1 MSFCLRS
8 KCAAICVF
16 SAADA
21 RHEPG
26 LQHRKEWAVL
36 CASVG
41 AAAAMACA
49 AACGADWPQSWW
61 LARGRT
67 LLALQRVLLLALAP
81 FQQAV
86 ALRFQPLGP
95 VWSAVVLCSPAIQA
109 CVLALLA
116 DVTDELRGVP
126 PLAVD
131 AAAVAATAALAAHP
145 LAAPVAAAGAIG
157 AAAVRAWL
165 APRSVLPSAHAVAS
179 WQVAQ
184 QRSQTDFSDF
194 LAARQEARL
203 GQVRATMALAGA
215 LCGLVGARGA
225 LHGWHAV
232 YNALAAACML
242 ATAVLPSSA
251 LAVLFKAWPSVWTA
265 VCVIMLPFHAATQ
278 QCAMGY
284 DMSPAPACVRLKSG
298 GLDGAHLLPFLV
310 HCAVGPGLR
319 LPGFCCYIFLCLP
332 VFGFVIME
340 LPRMTQLTMAER
352 YELAMGFMVSALLA
366 AHGVLSCD
374 AAERDAHNQ
383 RERVRAEK
391 AATKEFMRYIL
402 HEVRVPFN
410 VVRLGVDAVEA
421 WLHDA
426 KGGAGLLEPAAVAS
440 CQDIVTAMA
449 TSADSMSRIINDVL
463 DLAKI
468 EEGKLQLRHDPFNGG
483 AMLAELSRAWAT
495 PAADCGVT
503 LTVALEPSAASL
515 LSRRALLGDSLRLQ
529 QILNN
534 RAYCLC
540 DIAAC
545 FTRSDAIDFLRQWSA
560 TA

>member
-1 MSFCLRS
+1 
-8 KCAAICVF
+8 
-16 SAADA
+16 
-21 RHEPG
+21 
-26 LQHRKEWAVL
+26 
-36 CASVG
+36 
-41 AAAAMACA
+41 
-49 AACGADWPQSWW
+49 
-61 LARGRT
+61 
-67 LLALQRVLLLALAP
+67 
-81 FQQAV
+81 
-86 ALRFQPLGP
+86 
-95 VWSAVVLCSPAIQA
+95 
-109 CVLALLA
+109 
-116 DVTDELRGVP
+116 
-126 PLAVD
+126 
-131 AAAVAATAALAAHP
+131 
-145 LAAPVAAAGAIG
+145 
-157 AAAVRAWL
+157 
-165 APRSVLPSAHAVAS
+165 
-179 WQVAQ
+179 
-184 QRSQTDFSDF
+184 
-194 LAARQEARL
+194 
-203 GQVRATMALAGA
+203 
-215 LCGLVGARGA
+215 
-225 LHGWHAV
+225 
-232 YNALAAACML
+232 
-242 ATAVLPSSA
+242 
-251 LAVLFKAWPSVWTA
+251 
-265 VCVIMLPFHAATQ
+265 
-278 QCAMGY
+278 MGY

-332 VFGFVIME
+332 VVGFVIME

-352 YELAMGFMVSALLA
+352 CELAMGFVVSALLA